1 MSVLVI
7 LMAMATSPDD
17 DDAGDGDGDD
27 VEEMEI
33 IAMVIESLDRH
44 THGSTKR
51 KDKTGWMN

>member
-17 DDAGDGDGDD
+17 DDVAGDGDD

-44 THGSTKR
+44 TGQR
-51 KDKTGWMN
+51 NERIGRAG

>member
-17 DDAGDGDGDD
+17 DDVAGDGDD